1 MRRHALAASLLVA
14 SLSPLVLADRVS
26 DDANDGR
33 RDDSKWSEQESSDAR
48 RTQASESRGRIRVES
63 RRGRGGGAAFVSTV
77 VADWTDPFYL
87 EFEHRFSTS
96 RVRSG
101 AQSAAGGL
109 AMGFGALDP
118 AAGYRDGVNVQVVHT
133 SAGRS
138 LQVVVRVAGVA
149 VMTDSAALDA
159 GAHEFHV
166 AFTGGA
172 DAAMLV
178 YLDGETTPTL
188 AVDGL
193 TTYFAGFESQG
204 IATALFGG
212 CTAKVKLDSSFD
224 DFLFSGDRHD
234 DSDDAGYDDD
244 DGSSDDD
251 EDDGYDDHGDHGGGH
266 P

>member
-1 MRRHALAASLLVA
+1 MRHHVALASLLVA
-14 SLSPLVLADRVS
+14 SLSPLVPADRVS

-33 RDDSKWSEQESSDAR
+33 RDSSKWSERESSDAR
-48 RTQASESRGRIRVES
+48 RTQARESGGRIRIES

-77 VADWTDPFYL
+77 FADWTDPFYL

-96 RVRSG
+96 RVRG
-101 AQSAAGGL
+101 TAQSASGGL
-109 AMGFGALDP
+109 AMGFGTFD
-118 AAGYRDGVNVQVVHT
+118 AASGYRDGVNVQVVHT

-138 LQVVVRVAGVA
+138 LEVEVRVAGVA
-149 VMTDSAALDA
+149 VFTDSAALDA
-159 GAHEFHV
+159 GAHEFHI

-188 AVDGL
+188 AVDGIA
-193 TTYFAGFESQG
+193 TYFAGFESQG
-204 IATALFGG
+204 MAIALFGG

-234 DSDDAGYDDD
+234 DSDDAGYDDS

-266 P
+266 S